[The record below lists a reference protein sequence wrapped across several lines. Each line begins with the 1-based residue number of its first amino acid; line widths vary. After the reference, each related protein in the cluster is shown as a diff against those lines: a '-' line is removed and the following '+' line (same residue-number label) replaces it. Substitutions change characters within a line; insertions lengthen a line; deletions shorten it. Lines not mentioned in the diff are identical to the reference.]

1 MSNSKHIAAR
11 AALSLPVVALSLGL
25 AAPAFAVG
33 GGGGNS
39 GGSSGGARDS
49 NTCRSGLIWDSR
61 KHMCVPAQQGAL
73 PDEDMTEY
81 AYALA
86 QEGRYE
92 EALATL
98 DLLKHQATPRALNYR
113 GYATRKLGRIDEG
126 IGYYLQSVALDPQY
140 AQVREYLGEAYVVKG
155 RLDLAKEQLA
165 VIETLCGTVCEEY
178 AELSEAI
185 AAAGGI

>member
-1 MSNSKHIAAR
+1 MSKTKRPAAH
-11 AALSLPVVALSLGL
+11 AVLSIPIVALALGV

-39 GGSSGGARDS
+39 GGSTGGARDT

-61 KHMCVPAQQGAL
+61 KHMCVPAQQGAV

-86 QEGRYE
+86 LEGRYR

-98 DLLKHQATPRALNYR
+98 DLLEDPATPRALNYR

-126 IGYYLQSVALDPQY
+126 IGYYLQSVALDPSY

-155 RLDLAKEQLA
+155 RLDLAKQQLA

-178 AELSEAI
+178 AELNEAI
-185 AAAGGI
+185 EAAGGI